1 MITFIKDKGKRI
13 ASLLLLFALLINM
26 TGAILSY
33 AYAAG
38 GSYSSLGTNQAL
50 GSPILNDSFSLD
62 DWNKWEM
69 IVWGIFLSNFTTPFV
84 DDYNSA
90 FNLDSGYGSEG
101 SGVQALEFGT
111 GRDPANTETIRDLL
125 DYAINQQS
133 SGATKR
139 IYVAYNKLDDGEI
152 VSTANF
158 NTNNAPITQ
167 TNESNEQS
175 GEENT
180 ETEEENQVI
189 SDSEVTGESGQDA
202 ANNTAPI
209 RQATVKDLLFA
220 TADDGTNNTYVHST
234 DSEWIGSTYAYL
246 GNYPDMVGVTDGNI
260 PTFAIQTSSG
270 AYETVFD
277 YTDSYDLAI
286 VQAIL
291 SRGYTS
297 DFRDA
302 FVKSLNTVFANP
314 ESYTLVLD
322 CFGNICTQ
330 IDGTYRVIVPAAA
343 NQYLTQ
349 TPSINLV
356 NSLIFNASTNTVGAS
371 QIINNGGQ
379 SHGGWLETALG
390 SYQSGLP
397 AFSNG
402 SEGIT
407 PGSMLLYYDT
417 DTIVLQKAK
426 EEGYTLVDPYDS
438 NKSTVAYAVDT
449 GEVYQ
454 ELFELDINNSDSQK
468 YAFKIEPA
476 NFNLIDTTVLFG
488 TNANSSVASAYKNTL
503 MYANELV
510 NIFNKTPD
518 RLVLDSIQTDTGE
531 VSLFGDAVVVSVQ
544 LNPGENLPWLTAA
557 GNLGAS
563 IFGGTQ
569 AKYGPASILR
579 RFVNYTYQAYQN
591 NIETEAGIIES
602 NDVREAIANSDNP
615 IQMFENLLL
624 ERGVGNVSMLFKG
637 FVIGRTEFYDVN
649 DINALNRLTYLGPLE
664 GASEFGSDV
673 PIIGGILSG
682 AGTAV
687 ESIADFLASDGV
699 GTMLFGQN
707 LSNDEAF
714 SMSNLA
720 DIPLFSRAG
729 GTVTESNA
737 SPFDTSPFGRSVKVY
752 TTSEVMRSVANILGV
767 REGTEFAVYSTY
779 IYLTYLDW
787 YGITSTSLSSL
798 SGTDNT
804 SLLNPDIF
812 DGSSDVLN
820 ADISSITTV
829 MTEEQKEK
837 QILDWTYLM
846 LNPSEGR
853 EYRSNMI
860 ISGVADWIYDNYQ
873 KIVYGNASSYYG
885 TGSGVSSRNSTGFL
899 AIEPYSENFMT
910 AWFIENYSYFVS
922 ILIGIFIILII
933 IVGVL
938 NKRKISWYF
947 VAAFAMI
954 NMLLILPA
962 TGEIAPLVSNTFV
975 QNLFSDKMTYW
986 AISEGVTNAT
996 MESDYVTG
1004 NTISSSYLGSLST
1017 EEQKQ
1022 VVGLVKN
1029 LNSLYTDRSLNIRQ
1043 DISKKVTATSIS
1055 TYEDVQQLRSARWML
1070 PMIMRQFSADDSSA
1084 NYVYV
1089 PLADKYEDL
1098 SNWYWYFKPGEA
1110 VYAKTINSTQ
1120 VSDSTANIPN
1130 AETDKWLISDNASA
1144 MAKGWFSGYT
1154 DVYEM
1159 GSQTDGVY
1167 SIAYARET
1175 DRNIHTYNYML
1186 PYGLL
1191 ASYSTPTHDDS
1202 MSYDDWAESVAT
1214 LAVSSMHNS
1223 DIAAV
1228 TREIEQ
1234 NGGEYNRFERST
1246 VNKTFGFLWATEN
1259 PLHYFYAVIQDSFQS
1274 DLSVGGLAG
1283 ELSGRYSEVVDSET
1297 GEGTGVETRRS
1308 FMHYADT
1315 GNIRD
1320 ILDLEGM
1327 FTNMIPYLYAMQ
1339 LGAAG
1344 YGDVDGYFSDDDMI
1358 EFYDTYSFMPKS
1370 WLYRS
1375 NWVTKIMENDDFHD
1389 SYRIGLADGS
1399 DATVTNMLLPSAYEA
1414 AGRKMV
1420 FSEAEMY
1427 ASGLTEQDLS
1437 LIELKC
1443 VQVNRDVSRSWTT
1456 LINYVSVPGM
1466 TVEVMKRQM
1475 ALDALLIFNEE
1486 FSPAGVLGA
1495 AFQMYPTGI
1504 DLRSIS
1510 FDSVM
1515 KMLMLNVT
1523 HDTSYIY
1530 GDTMQ
1535 TIVED
1540 SDIFTAILLL
1550 ITAFICAFLIPLARN
1565 ILMGLI
1571 FFLGLWA
1578 IIWSIFRTTKTK
1590 LKVSCGYFISNVV
1603 FLALTLIYYAGF
1615 SLLMAMT
1622 TSDEVL
1628 SVSQIE
1634 VNTGNPVWCM
1644 IFVLVLSILYCV
1656 GIYKIAVL
1664 CVRNYRDMG
1673 FEVYAGIAE
1682 MTMGKLSNG
1691 IEKVGSK
1698 LSNTFGLGGATA
1710 DAMSSSGGSRGN
1722 SRKDPVDVRNADDD
1736 RNMGSSG
1743 SGNGGPGGGNGSGRN
1758 NRNNN
1763 QTAPNDPYADEKS
1776 SYTDGRSEID
1786 DSHESVDI
1794 DEQIKKGKEIQE
1806 KEEKEERRRS
1816 SSSSSRQRET
1826 RDSSRTASP
1835 TSGGQTGGAQE
1846 PEADD
1851 YYSARSGYSER
1862 DSRYHSSRREESTN
1876 RQEQAAPNRSAG
1888 DPNEL
1893 GGSTRTTTTR
1903 TERTTSTQKTQSTK
1917 RSEKKSGTDISRTMG
1932 DSIDNRQNPGYKQ
1945 DF

>member
-33 AYAAG
+33 AYAAS

-50 GSPILNDSFSLD
+50 GSPILNESFSLE

-101 SGVQALEFGT
+101 SGVKALEFGT
-111 GRDPANTETIRDLL
+111 GRDPANSQVLQDLL

-133 SGATKR
+133 SGASKQ
-139 IYVAYNKLDDGEI
+139 IYVSYNVLENGK
-152 VSTANF
+152 VTTKASFSN
-158 NTNNAPITQ
+158 NNAGSRVETPV
-167 TNESNEQS
+167 
-175 GEENT
+175 GET
-180 ETEEENQVI
+180 DETDDEETPTIDE
-189 SDSEVTGESGQDA
+189 SEVAGEQTQESQQ
-202 ANNTAPI
+202 TTQLT
-209 RQATVKDLLFA
+209 RQATVKDLLFQ
-220 TADDGTNNTYVHST
+220 TSSSRDGSVTWAHTSAQNAFWQSETMLAFDNYVSM
-234 DSEWIGSTYAYL
+234 A
-246 GNYPDMVGVTDGNI
+246 GVKDANV
-260 PTFAIQTSSG
+260 PTFAVQTSG
-270 AYETVFD
+270 GGHEVVLD
-277 YTDSYDLAI
+277 YTNGYDLSLIQAVLAKGITGDFKDEFGSFASEIMSNPDSY
-286 VQAIL
+286 
-291 SRGYTS
+291 
-297 DFRDA
+297 
-302 FVKSLNTVFANP
+302 K
-314 ESYTLVLD
+314 LVLD

-330 IDGTYRVIVPAAA
+330 VDGTYRVIIPAAA

-349 TPSINLV
+349 NPSINLV
-356 NSLIFNASTNTVGAS
+356 NSLIFNASTNTVG
-371 QIINNGGQ
+371 QEQVINNAGQ
-379 SHGGWLETALG
+379 ATEGFMNVFENDW
-390 SYQSGLP
+390 QSGIP
-397 AFSNG
+397 AISNG
-402 SEGIT
+402 ATQI
-407 PGSMLLYYDT
+407 PAGSTLIFYDT
-417 DTIVLQKAK
+417 DTIVYQDAVKSLGGLPSDPGSSK
-426 EEGYTLVDPYDS
+426 YT
-438 NKSTVAYAVDT
+438 VDT
-449 GEVYQ
+449 GDLYTK
-454 ELFELDINNSDSQK
+454 LFNLDINDSISQD
-468 YAFKIEPA
+468 YAFKIEVA
-476 NFNLIDTTVLFG
+476 NINDIDFGVLG
-488 TNANSSVASAYKNTL
+488 DAANAAENT
-503 MYANELV
+503 MMCANQLV
-510 NIFNKTPD
+510 NVFNSVPD
-518 RLVLDSIQTDTGE
+518 VQVLATLKTDTGNLE
-531 VSLFGDAVVVSVQ
+531 IFDSPVVVPIQ
-544 LNPGENLPWLTAA
+544 LHPGMAVNGWNVADHIDNLFSSEDNKY
-557 GNLGAS
+557 NLNA
-563 IFGGTQ
+563 I
-569 AKYGPASILR
+569 YR
-579 RFVNYTYQAYQN
+579 RFVNYVYQASQS
-591 NIETEAGIIES
+591 NIETQTGLVSSSDVWSALAEADTAGQLF
-602 NDVREAIANSDNP
+602 DNL
-615 IQMFENLLL
+615 ILQN
-624 ERGVGNVSMLFKG
+624 GGTVSTLFTS
-637 FVIGRTEFYDVN
+637 FVAGRTEFYTIN
-649 DINALNRLTYLGPLE
+649 DIQALSRLTYNDDFQFDLNNLTAG
-664 GASEFGSDV
+664 
-673 PIIGGILSG
+673 SG
-682 AGTAV
+682 AASMLDAANLTSDAFELRGQV
-687 ESIADFLASDGV
+687 SLNHDRIDGADSENIG
-699 GTMLFGQN
+699 
-707 LSNDEAF
+707 
-714 SMSNLA
+714 
-720 DIPLFSRAG
+720 R
-729 GTVTESNA
+729 
-737 SPFDTSPFGRSVKVY
+737 SPFGRSIKVY
-752 TTSEVMRSVANILGV
+752 TTSEVMRSIANILGV

-787 YGITSTSLSSL
+787 YGITGSSLSSL
-798 SGTDNT
+798 SGNKNT

-812 DGSSDVLN
+812 DGNSDVLK
-820 ADISSITTV
+820 ADIASITTV

-860 ISGVADWIYDNYQ
+860 ISGIADWIYDNYQ
-873 KIVYGNASSYYG
+873 KIVYGNASSYYA

-933 IVGVL
+933 VVGVL

-947 VAAFAMI
+947 VAAFAMV

-996 MESDYVTG
+996 MENDYVTG
-1004 NTISSSYLGSLST
+1004 NTISASYLGSLTT

-1022 VVGLVKN
+1022 VVNMVKN

-1098 SNWYWYFKPGEA
+1098 SNWYWYYKPEEA
-1110 VYAKTINSTQ
+1110 ANVNTINATQ
-1120 VSDSTANIPN
+1120 VSSGTTPLPNGLDEFPEDMGETRDRAVGYYGAYTTTTSSGSDS
-1130 AETDKWLISDNASA
+1130 EGYYCRSYGYSDR
-1144 MAKGWFSGYT
+1144 K
-1154 DVYEM
+1154 V
-1159 GSQTDGVY
+1159 
-1167 SIAYARET
+1167 
-1175 DRNIHTYNYML
+1175 HTYNY
-1186 PYGLL
+1186 LL
-1191 ASYSTPTHDDS
+1191 TSNVLAGYSAVPEQTS
-1202 MSYDDWAESVAT
+1202 GMSYDDWAESVAS
-1214 LAVSSMHNS
+1214 LAVSSMSSS
-1223 DIAAV
+1223 DIASI
-1228 TREIEQ
+1228 TRTIEQ
-1234 NGGEYNRFERST
+1234 IGGKYNRFDRST
-1246 VNKTFGFLWATEN
+1246 VNGTYGYLWATEN
-1259 PLHYFYAVIQDSFQS
+1259 PLHYFYAVIQDSLRA
-1274 DLSVGGLAG
+1274 DLSVGGLSG
-1283 ELSGRYSEVVDSET
+1283 ELMGSYAAVVDPET
-1297 GEGTGVETRRS
+1297 GETTDEEVRKS
-1308 FMHYADT
+1308 FMHYSDT
-1315 GNIRD
+1315 GHIRD
-1320 ILDLEGM
+1320 ILDLENM

-1339 LGAAG
+1339 LGTAG
-1344 YGDVDGYFSDDDMI
+1344 YGDVDGHFSDDDMI

-1375 NWVTKIMENDDFHD
+1375 NWVTKIMENDDFHG

-1443 VQVNRDVSRSWTT
+1443 VQINRDVSRSWTMM
-1456 LINYVSVPGM
+1456 LNYVSVPGM

-1710 DAMSSSGGSRGN
+1710 DAMSGSSGSRGN

-1743 SGNGGPGGGNGSGRN
+1743 SGNGGSGGGNGSGRN

-1816 SSSSSRQRET
+1816 SSSSSRHRET

-1862 DSRYHSSRREESTN
+1862 DSRYQSSRREESTN

-1893 GGSTRTTTTR
+1893 GSSTRTTTTR

-1917 RSEKKSGTDISRTMG
+1917 RSEKKSGTDTSRTMG